1 MASQI
6 KDGIFVD
13 KNNILEDLA
22 VAHRD
27 GGFSDITFTMSDNI
41 EISTNKFM
49 LGCRSP
55 FFISMLFG
63 GLKNKKTDNV
73 RFQIC
78 DSKLMRKV
86 LDFIWC

>member
-1 MASQI
+1 MV
-6 KDGIFVD
+6 KLDEGLFVD
-13 KNNILEDLA
+13 KSNIFEDLA
-22 VAHRD
+22 IAQRD
-27 GGFSDITFTMSDNI
+27 GDFSDITCTMSDNI
-41 EISTNKFM
+41 EISSNKFM

-78 DSKLMRKV
+78 DSKIMRKV